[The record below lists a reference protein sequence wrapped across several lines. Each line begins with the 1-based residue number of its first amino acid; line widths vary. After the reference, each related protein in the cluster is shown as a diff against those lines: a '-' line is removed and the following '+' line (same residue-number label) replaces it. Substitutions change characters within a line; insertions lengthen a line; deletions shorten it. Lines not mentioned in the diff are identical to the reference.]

1 MAHCAEFSGALSR
14 PCANNFAPLSLQ
26 WTKRMAT
33 IHDEIDNWLAADIHG
48 ELSADERSAPHAH
61 IVDCAAC
68 RKAHQENKVMNKMLE
83 ETLAQEKPDPAFE
96 QRMLAGFRNRIP
108 QRSGF
113 LKSIVD
119 LMRLRAIQITAVAA
133 VLLAL
138 VQVGRLITGEGA
150 AVPPNREYAGGEG
163 RGPQALTDEISAVRK
178 SENGRDKETAA
189 RKLKS
194 GFSTTAPQPAAAPAP
209 SPAQMKG
216 QRQESTQVERTIVTG
231 SNISPAEGGE
241 PNPAEASVPA
251 LANRKLV
258 RNANVELEIVSFDN
272 AVEKITEFANE
283 ERGYVAT
290 TSSEKQANGKLKGEI
305 VVRFCRKILI
315 ISCKSFAGLAS

>member
-48 ELSADERSAPHAH
+48 ELSADERSALHAH

-150 AVPPNREYAGGEG
+150 TVPRNREYAGREEYAAQPGWG
-163 RGPQALTDEISAVRK
+163 RQALTDELSAVRK
-178 SENGRDKETAA
+178 
-189 RKLKS
+189 
-194 GFSTTAPQPAAAPAP
+194 
-209 SPAQMKG
+209 
-216 QRQESTQVERTIVTG
+216 
-231 SNISPAEGGE
+231 
-241 PNPAEASVPA
+241 
-251 LANRKLV
+251 
-258 RNANVELEIVSFDN
+258 
-272 AVEKITEFANE
+272 
-283 ERGYVAT
+283 
-290 TSSEKQANGKLKGEI
+290 
-305 VVRFCRKILI
+305 
-315 ISCKSFAGLAS
+315 